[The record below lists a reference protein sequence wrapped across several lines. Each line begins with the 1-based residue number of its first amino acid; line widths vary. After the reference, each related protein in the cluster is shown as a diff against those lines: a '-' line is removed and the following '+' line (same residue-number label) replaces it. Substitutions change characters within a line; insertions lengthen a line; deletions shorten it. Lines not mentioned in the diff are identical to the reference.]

1 MEDIIISTSF
11 ADEKGEVMIVK
22 LKGYID
28 QTNSFG
34 LQKAFNDIL
43 NSGCYKIIVDF
54 AKVLYI
60 SSAGWGIFVGE
71 IKRFRDEAGD
81 IKLANMTPDI
91 YEVYQMLEFYH
102 IFDDYNSIENAKDSF
117 MEVPIN
123 QDNLSV
129 TNQIEENPLEIELN
143 NDSGNEHQ
151 SDNILEISI
160 ADSDDELID
169 GQKNLVDSNEKMS
182 EKIDIAIEE
191 NFNSS
196 NDSIDI
202 NSIPSEGNSQFE
214 HSNDNNDSIIDLSH
228 LPLHEKIKKLVAEY
242 PLLNIWQIKKLL
254 NDDRFGSVK
263 INILKLYK
271 TLKDLDIETKI
282 KRYRYYRSC

>member
-1 MEDIIISTSF
+1 MDDIIIGTAF
-11 ADEKGEVMIVK
+11 ADKKGEIMIVK

-34 LQKAFNDIL
+34 LQKTFNDIL

-71 IKRFRDEAGD
+71 IKRFRDEDGD

-102 IFDDYNSIENAKDSF
+102 IFEDYNSVEDAQYSYEEFELAQGNQIVNNHVEEDSF
-117 MEVPIN
+117 EIDLN
-123 QDNLSV
+123 
-129 TNQIEENPLEIELN
+129 EESPK
-143 NDSGNEHQ
+143 EHQ
-151 SDNILEISI
+151 NDNILEISI
-160 ADSDDELID
+160 GDSTDELNNIQEELVEDNGKVSEEID
-169 GQKNLVDSNEKMS
+169 LALEQNFDS
-182 EKIDIAIEE
+182 KIEANDNDLIQTEE
-191 NFNSS
+191 
-196 NDSIDI
+196 
-202 NSIPSEGNSQFE
+202 NSQFK
-214 HSNDNNDSIIDLSH
+214 DFNNSSDPVIDLSQ
-228 LPLHEKIKKLVAEY
+228 LPLYEKIKKLAAEY
-242 PLLNIWQIKKLL
+242 PLLSIWQIKKLL
-254 NDDRFGSVK
+254 KDKRFGSEK

-271 TLKDLDIETKI
+271 TLKELDLETKL

>member
-1 MEDIIISTSF
+1 MDDIIIGTAF
-11 ADEKGEVMIVK
+11 ADKKGEIMIVK

-34 LQKAFNDIL
+34 LQKTFNDIL

-71 IKRFRDEAGD
+71 IKRFRDEDGD

-102 IFDDYNSIENAKDSF
+102 IFEDYNSVEDAQYSYEEFELAQGNQIVNNHVEEDSF
-117 MEVPIN
+117 EIDLN
-123 QDNLSV
+123 
-129 TNQIEENPLEIELN
+129 EESPK
-143 NDSGNEHQ
+143 EHQ
-151 SDNILEISI
+151 NDNILEISI
-160 ADSDDELID
+160 GDSTDELNNIQEELVEDNGKVSEEID
-169 GQKNLVDSNEKMS
+169 LALEQNFDS
-182 EKIDIAIEE
+182 KIEANDNDLIQTEE
-191 NFNSS
+191 
-196 NDSIDI
+196 
-202 NSIPSEGNSQFE
+202 NSQFK
-214 HSNDNNDSIIDLSH
+214 DFNNNSDPIIDLSQ
-228 LPLHEKIKKLVAEY
+228 LPLYEKIKKLAAEY
-242 PLLNIWQIKKLL
+242 PLLGIWQIKKLL
-254 NDDRFGSVK
+254 KDKRFGSEK

-271 TLKDLDIETKI
+271 TLKELDLETKL